1 MLIEVFQ
8 GGQIQ
13 APSNVLTAA
22 QMPAGAGFSEWNAKR
37 DSMAYPQEL
46 TQVLNKARAELYRP
60 RKWRNYI
67 PVEGVASWAQ
77 RVEDRKYTTK
87 IENPILASNKGPTQ
101 ALPMPS
107 FTTTNQFL
115 PVYEFMLG
123 YGYTDRDVEL
133 AAHLGQS
140 LATDNVEACND
151 AFEYYLETIASVG
164 DTSNGVTMKGLGNL
178 ADVTPAVA
186 VTKAVTGTAW
196 TTTTG
201 ATATEIVKDLVTGSL
216 AVQTASKE
224 NRDCNLI
231 LLPLVQYQLAATTF
245 TAALEST
252 ALDLFRRI
260 MPGIRVEVWNP
271 LATQGESVTPCAM
284 FMDTR
289 NPYGPRMLMQK
300 EASYG
305 TPLRGING
313 WFVPG
318 KIATGGVR
326 AIDPT
331 SVVKMSGL

>member
-1 MLIEVFQ
+1 MEIQVLQ
-8 GGQIQ
+8 G
-13 APSNVLTAA
+13 A
-22 QMPAGAGFSEWNAKR
+22 QLAMPGGLQLPAGAGASQVWTQGR
-37 DSMAYPQEL
+37 QDSLVYPQEL
-46 TQVLNKARAELYRP
+46 TQVLNKPRAELYRP

-67 PVEGVASWAQ
+67 PIEGVASWAQ
-77 RVEDRKYTTK
+77 RIEDRKYNYK
-87 IENPILASNKGPTQ
+87 IENPVLASNKGPTQ
-101 ALPMPS
+101 EIPTPS

-115 PVYEFMLG
+115 PVYEFLLG

-133 AAHLGQS
+133 AAKLGENLQ
-140 LATDNVEACND
+140 TENVSACND

-178 ADVTPAVA
+178 ADVTSATA

-196 TTTTG
+196 TTSTG

-224 NRDCNLI
+224 NRDCNLC
-231 LLPLVQYQLAATTF
+231 LLPLIQYQLAATTF

-260 MPGIRVEVWNP
+260 MPGVTVAVWNP
-271 LATQGESVTPCAM
+271 LSTQGGSATPCAM

-300 EASYG
+300 ESTAL

-313 WFVPG
+313 WFVPM
-318 KIATGGVR
+318 KMATGGVR

-331 SVVKMSGL
+331 SVVKMSSL